1 MSREEFKRRLKQRL
15 PQNLLWQQSHE
26 KTYDKKQP
34 VISVASMSAEMAEDY
49 RIFKAAGLL
58 SEWRRKWAAYLPEPN

>member
-15 PQNLLWQQSHE
+15 PKNILWQQGHHSHPKPE
-26 KTYDKKQP
+26 PK
-34 VISVASMSAEMAEDY
+34 ISISSMSAEMAEDY

-58 SEWRRKWAAYLPEPN
+58 SAWRIKWAAYLPTPD